1 MASASLV
8 GAGDSPGPL
17 VRCQPRELST
27 PFSEALLADSIRP
40 PPQGDDLH
48 NAEDP
53 VEKTTAWAKILEH
66 LKSRVDERD
75 FETWFRDSR
84 QRSETSEA
92 IIVHVRAPL
101 YVNYIPEAFGS
112 QIAEAARQA
121 GYGNREIRFVADG
134 DYGAAAEPLRVP
146 AEPRRRP
153 GALNTA
159 YTFEKFVTGASNRL
173 AHAAAQRVADQTS
186 RQYNPLFICGGT
198 GLGKTHLMQA
208 IGHRRLSRRPG
219 ERVIYMT
226 SESFVNDVVQG
237 VRFNRMETL
246 RQRLRAA
253 DILLL
258 DDVQFVVG
266 KEASENELFHTF
278 NALYDEGTQIVF
290 SSDVPPREIPGLTER
305 LKSRFEGGLIVDIQ
319 PPDFE
324 TKVAILRQKADVH
337 NLRLDDDVAFFLAGK
352 IKSSIRELEGYFN
365 RVVAFASLR
374 GEPVSLEVA
383 REALRDVFRGDE
395 RSASPPEIIR
405 AVATHYGLKPA
416 DLRARTKRGSIVF
429 PRQVAMYI
437 LKEVTDLSLPEI
449 GRLFSDKHH
458 TTALHAIRKIAALR
472 DEDPD
477 LDRLLSGF
485 IAQFH

>member
-1 MASASLV
+1 M
-8 GAGDSPGPL
+8 
-17 VRCQPRELST
+17 
-27 PFSEALLADSIRP
+27 
-40 PPQGDDLH
+40 
-48 NAEDP
+48 
-53 VEKTTAWAKILEH
+53 EKTTAWAKILEH

-84 QRSETSEA
+84 QRAESVEA
-92 IIVHVRAPL
+92 IVVHVRAPL
-101 YVNYIPEAFGS
+101 YVNYIPEAFGP
-112 QIAEAARQA
+112 QIADAAQRA
-121 GYGNREIRFVADG
+121 GFANREVRFVADG
-134 DYGAAAEPLRVP
+134 EYGNAAEPLRVP
-146 AEPRRRP
+146 SEPRRRS
-153 GALNTA
+153 GGLNPA
-159 YTFEKFVTGASNRL
+159 FSFENFVTGESNRL
-173 AHAAAQRVADQTS
+173 AHAAALRVADQTS
-186 RQYNPLFICGGT
+186 RQYNPLFVCGGT

-219 ERVIYMT
+219 ERVIYLT
-226 SESFVNDVVQG
+226 SESFVNDVVHG
-237 VRFNRMETL
+237 VRFNRMESV

-253 DILLL
+253 DLLLL

-290 SSDVPPREIPGLTER
+290 SSDVPPREIPGLTDR

-319 PPDFE
+319 APDFE
-324 TKVAILRQKADVH
+324 TKVAILRQKAEAH
-337 NLRLDDDVAFFLAGK
+337 QSKLDDDVAFFLAGK

-395 RSASPPEIIR
+395 HSASPADIIR

-416 DLRARTKRGSIVF
+416 DLRARTKRGPIVF
-429 PRQVAMYI
+429 PRQVAMYV
-437 LKEVTDLSLPEI
+437 LKEATDLSLPEI

-458 TTALHAIRKIAALR
+458 TTALHAIRKIASLR

-477 LDRLLSGF
+477 LDRLVAGF
-485 IAQFH
+485 VAQFR